1 MSAKEKFFNY
11 IKTRQD
17 LILLGEYV
25 NSSIGISA
33 KCAICGNESSRNGG
47 SWKPTPQ
54 SLMKGRG
61 CYLCGYKKLAISKT
75 KNLPKIIR
83 QTKYQHIDKSTGKV
97 FNAFVS
103 KEQIIDGSK
112 QCITKSEYWDRF
124 PKLARIASRS
134 GMIDDLF
141 SDAPKKLSNGETI
154 IHRLLTELGIT
165 FETQKRFPEVRD
177 KLPLPYDFYVPE
189 FKLLIEYQGE
199 QHYQQS
205 NNRHNSDLVRRD
217 AIKVS
222 LAPKLGMDLLT
233 IDDLKSLSIEERV
246 IKRLKKIKPDY
257 LLNRTPLTTEQKSI
271 YKTFGT
277 YTEEEL
283 IAVAKCYTDMSD
295 FRKNESSVYAIIK
308 RKGLLEIATSHLT
321 RKSRGE
327 YSVEELKELATKY
340 RFLKDFI
347 ENEKGAYLA
356 IRRLKLNDE
365 ILGGLERVIS
375 PPINWT
381 PEMCRTLFLEAGSV
395 KTRFRELN
403 RAAYATVLEKQWQE
417 QVFKGAVRP
426 RPTNSK
432 GVIVSGN
439 GLLDKRYSSL
449 SEAAR
454 DLNLSLPEISNFISG
469 KSNKPPGGYHFVTE
483 GG

>member
-1 MSAKEKFFNY
+1 MSTKEDFFNY
-11 IKTRQD
+11 IKSRQD
-17 LILLGEYV
+17 LVLLGEYV
-25 NSSIGISA
+25 NSSIGIRA
-33 KCAICGNESSRNGG
+33 KCTICGNESSRNGG
-47 SWKPTPQ
+47 PWTPTPKN
-54 SLMKGRG
+54 LMKGRG
-61 CYLCGYKKLAISKT
+61 CYLCGYKKLAIAKT

-83 QTKYQHIDKSTGKV
+83 QTKYQHIDKSTGKF

-103 KEQIIDGSK
+103 KEQIIDSAK
-112 QCITKSEYWDRF
+112 HCITKSEYWDKF

-154 IHRLLTELGIT
+154 IHRLLTELGIA
-165 FETQKRFPEVRD
+165 FESQKRFPEVRD

-205 NNRHNSDLVRRD
+205 NNRHNPDLVRRD
-217 AIKVS
+217 EIKAS
-222 LAPKLGMDLLT
+222 WAPKLGMDLLT

-246 IKRLKKIKPDY
+246 IERLKKINPYY
-257 LLNRTPLTTEQKSI
+257 LFSRTPLIAEQKRL
-271 YKTFGT
+271 YKTLGT

-283 IAVAKCYTDMSD
+283 IAVAKCYADMSD

-308 RKGLLEIATSHLT
+308 RKGLLEIATSHLA

-327 YSVEELKELATKY
+327 YSVDELRELASKYRLLKE
-340 RFLKDFI
+340 FI

-365 ILGGLERVIS
+365 ILGGLERTIS
-375 PPINWT
+375 PPTNWT
-381 PEMCRTLFLEAGSV
+381 PELCRALFLEAGSV

-403 RAAYATVLEKQWQE
+403 RTAYLVVLERKWQA
-417 QVFKGAVRP
+417 QVFEGALRP
-426 RPTNSK
+426 KPQNSK
-432 GVIVSGN
+432 GVVVSGN
-439 GLLDKRYSSL
+439 GLYMKRFTSL
-449 SEAAR
+449 SAAAKE
-454 DLNLSLPEISNFISG
+454 LNLSLTEISNYLAG
-469 KSNKPPGGYHFVTE
+469 KLLKAPGGYKWDLE
-483 GG
+483 